1 LQKREGGERDKEG
14 IRQVGFCGGDF
25 KKGRERSRS
34 QSRNNSPVYIYI
46 YIYISEKKTKGKGR
60 IDI

>member
-25 KKGRERSRS
+25 KKGKGKVKAAN
-34 QSRNNSPVYIYI
+34 QGIIPPCIYI
-46 YIYISEKKTKGKGR
+46 YIYIREKKTKGKGR